1 MEAYQD
7 AHNHL
12 HHPALQP
19 HMERILAAVRTPPV
33 NWMVVNGT
41 AESDWETVAQLS
53 KSFSFVIPSFGLHP
67 WYLTGDRKTGKKAC
81 ANT

>member
-12 HHPALQP
+12 QHLALQP
-19 HMERILAAVRTPPV
+19 HLERILAAVRALSV

-41 AESDWETVAQLS
+41 AESDWGTVAQLAAS
-53 KSFSFVIPSFGLHP
+53 LSFVIPSFGLHP
-67 WYLTGDRKTGKKAC
+67 WYLMVGTP
-81 ANT
+81 